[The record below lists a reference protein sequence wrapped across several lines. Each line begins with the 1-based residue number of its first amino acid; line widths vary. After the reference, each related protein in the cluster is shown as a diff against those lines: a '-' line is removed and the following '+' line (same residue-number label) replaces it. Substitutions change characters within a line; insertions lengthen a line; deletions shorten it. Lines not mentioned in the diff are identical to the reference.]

1 MNSQKGI
8 GGIEMKLNKKA
19 LQFNLQFFAEPGE
32 GDPATQ
38 QPPTEPTSRTDPEGK
53 TYTEEEFQS
62 EIDRRVTQAL
72 KKSQE
77 KWQKEYQQKLEHEK
91 QEAERLAKLSTEE
104 REKAIFQKERE
115 EFEKQKREFE
125 RERLTNQTLK
135 TLAAEDLPAECCDWI
150 MAGVEKAEDI
160 MTRITDFKKMF
171 SDAVEKRIAERTQS
185 TTPGSGNSQVK
196 STYTLE
202 DVKKMSAA
210 EINKNWDQIKHLV

>member
-1 MNSQKGI
+1 
-8 GGIEMKLNKKA
+8 MKLNKKA

-38 QPPTEPTSRTDPEGK
+38 QPPTTEPTSPSEPQGK
-53 TYTEEEFQS
+53 TYTEQEFQS

-72 KKSQE
+72 KTSQE
-77 KWQKEYQQKLEHEK
+77 KWEKDYQQKLEAEK
-91 QEAERLAKLSTEE
+91 QEAERLAKLSAAE
-104 REKAIFQKERE
+104 REKAVFEKQKE

-171 SDAVEKRIAERTQS
+171 SEAVEKRLKERTQT
-185 TTPGSGNSQVK
+185 TTPGSGNNQVK
-196 STYTLE
+196 SNYTLE
-202 DVKKMSAA
+202 DVKKMSPE
-210 EINKNWDQIKHLV
+210 EINKNWDQIKHLI